1 MKEKGPAGSSGH
13 RRRYRPARN
22 AEKELVMAF
31 RALVFDAY
39 GTLYDVQSVRGLATE
54 HCGEKGEL
62 VTQLWRLKQL
72 EYTWLG
78 ALMRTRE
85 DFWSLTRASLEFA
98 LEAAGVVAEPT
109 LCDRLMAKY
118 LDLDLYPEA
127 RDALDALAG
136 RKLAI
141 LSNGSAKML
150 EALVEASGVKPL
162 FADVISVD
170 RAKSF
175 KPDPR
180 CYALVEPALE
190 VAKHEVL
197 FVSSNG
203 FDVAGAKA
211 FGFSVAWIERGGP
224 PAAPASSS
232 AGPAEMYRLLRG
244 RAEKLGHA
252 ADFRIKAL
260 TDLPGVVAT
269 SQ

>member
-1 MKEKGPAGSSGH
+1 
-13 RRRYRPARN
+13 
-22 AEKELVMAF
+22 MAV

-54 HCGEKGEL
+54 LCGDKGEL
-62 VTQLWRLKQL
+62 ITQLWRLKQL
-72 EYTWLG
+72 EYTWLS
-78 ALMRTRE
+78 ALMGAEE
-85 DFWSLTRASLEFA
+85 DFWGLTRASLEFA
-98 LEAAGVVAEPT
+98 LEAAGMATEAAR
-109 LCDRLMAKY
+109 CDRLMAKY

-127 RDALDALAG
+127 RAALGALAG

-141 LSNGSAKML
+141 LSNGSQKML
-150 EALVEASGVKPL
+150 DALVEASGVASL

-180 CYALVEPALE
+180 CYALVEPALG
-190 VAKHEVL
+190 VAKDEVL

-211 FGFSVAWIERGGP
+211 FGFKVAWIERGGP
-224 PAAPASSS
+224 PAAPASS
-232 AGPAEMYRLLRG
+232 AIGPAEMYRLLRG

-252 ADFRIKAL
+252 ADLRIKAL
-260 TDLPGVVAT
+260 TDLPDALAA
-269 SQ
+269 SR